1 MTALN
6 LTTCAFFETVK
17 RAVMNNIEWKFKAE
31 YAKSNRS
38 ECRFCRSK
46 IKYNELRLAIMVQST
61 FFDGR
66 IPTWYHYDCFWYCGK
81 VLSEED
87 FPGLDNL
94 RWDDQEKIRKRIQG
108 KSMNAIMKL
117 QQNLM
122 KCWKY
127 QLISLFGHHYQSVRM
142 HVRKANQK
150 TRKSYDIDC
159 FFNTYDS
166 VHVLQNLTVDKII
179 DFHLLPVDCQQDIQ
193 NRLQKRKIKIDS
205 EHEKKKKRK
214 EEEEETSN
222 SKGKCFTTAEKE
234 KEMLNIQCNKFWE
247 IKDNLRNNLTKR
259 EMEKLL
265 LHNGQQI
272 TRKFEITNHLAD
284 CIMFGPLEP
293 CPACE
298 QGQLFFSSR
307 FNSYLCGGNISAWT
321 TCKYS
326 TQKPGRKKFTIPE
339 LLSDNNY
346 LKCLPKDGEHSER
359 FFSSRR
365 PLVSNLLKGINFFI
379 QPDLHDV
386 KKNIEKLGGT
396 IVAQLTSKVM
406 LAIFSEASLH
416 SESYSNFVLK
426 MSEKRIACVSES
438 FVDQLQNIPLHDA
451 LAKCKINSWDADSIE
466 VKRDQIGYSSLE
478 KTTSGSSKRKKFAQ
492 DSDHGKVIIKGG
504 GAVHACSGLHE
515 IAHVYQQNGKT
526 YDVVLNAVDVDSGRN
541 SYYKLQILKHDHL
554 DQFWVSRA
562 WGRIGTTIGSHLL
575 ESFDTALE
583 AVEFFCEMYLEKTGN
598 DWNSKKFIKHS
609 NKFYPVKIEYFT
621 KIRSP
626 PKIRPGSKS
635 ALPKAVKELMKLIF
649 NVQAFK
655 HTMLEF
661 SVDMNKMPL
670 GNLATDQIQRA
681 FNILSQVKEIKW
693 DLLENLKEIHVAYKI
708 LHCDTGDED
717 PMDPLSKRSAEYK
730 RIVKYA
736 RNTHALT
743 HDKYT
748 LQIENIFSVD
758 RSGEFERYAEFKKLH
773 NRMLLWHGS
782 RLSNFVGIISQGLR
796 IAPPESLISGH
807 MFGKGIYFADMV
819 SKSANYCNATT
830 EDPYGLLLLC
840 EVALGDMHE
849 LTEPEFLTKL
859 PRGKHS
865 VKGLGMNV
873 PNPAEVE
880 IIDDGVVV
888 PLGKAVQSNIRESSL
903 QYNEYVIYNVKQM
916 NIKYLVKMKF
926 QFK

>member
-1 MTALN
+1 
-6 LTTCAFFETVK
+6 
-17 RAVMNNIEWKFKAE
+17 
-31 YAKSNRS
+31 
-38 ECRFCRSK
+38 
-46 IKYNELRLAIMVQST
+46 
-61 FFDGR
+61 
-66 IPTWYHYDCFWYCGK
+66 
-81 VLSEED
+81 
-87 FPGLDNL
+87 
-94 RWDDQEKIRKRIQG
+94 
-108 KSMNAIMKL
+108 
-117 QQNLM
+117 
-122 KCWKY
+122 
-127 QLISLFGHHYQSVRM
+127 
-142 HVRKANQK
+142 
-150 TRKSYDIDC
+150 
-159 FFNTYDS
+159 
-166 VHVLQNLTVDKII
+166 
-179 DFHLLPVDCQQDIQ
+179 LLPVDCQQDIQ

-205 EHEKKKKRK
+205 EHEKKKRK
-214 EEEEETSN
+214 EEEEEEETSN

-321 TCKYS
+321 VCKYS

-365 PLVSNLLKGINFFI
+365 PLVRNLLKGINFFI

-438 FVDQLQNIPLHDA
+438 FVDQLQSIPLHDA

-478 KTTSGSSKRKKFAQ
+478 KTTPGSSKRKKFGQ
-492 DSDHGKVIIKGG
+492 ESDHGKVIIKGG

-583 AVEFFCEMYLEKTGN
+583 AIEFFCE
-598 DWNSKKFIKHS
+598 
-609 NKFYPVKIEYFT
+609 
-621 KIRSP
+621 
-626 PKIRPGSKS
+626 
-635 ALPKAVKELMKLIF
+635 
-649 NVQAFK
+649 
-655 HTMLEF
+655 
-661 SVDMNKMPL
+661 SV
-670 GNLATDQIQRA
+670 
-681 FNILSQVKEIKW
+681 
-693 DLLENLKEIHVAYKI
+693 
-708 LHCDTGDED
+708 
-717 PMDPLSKRSAEYK
+717 
-730 RIVKYA
+730 
-736 RNTHALT
+736 
-743 HDKYT
+743 
-748 LQIENIFSVD
+748 
-758 RSGEFERYAEFKKLH
+758 
-773 NRMLLWHGS
+773 
-782 RLSNFVGIISQGLR
+782 
-796 IAPPESLISGH
+796 
-807 MFGKGIYFADMV
+807 
-819 SKSANYCNATT
+819 
-830 EDPYGLLLLC
+830 
-840 EVALGDMHE
+840 
-849 LTEPEFLTKL
+849 
-859 PRGKHS
+859 
-865 VKGLGMNV
+865 
-873 PNPAEVE
+873 
-880 IIDDGVVV
+880 
-888 PLGKAVQSNIRESSL
+888 
-903 QYNEYVIYNVKQM
+903 
-916 NIKYLVKMKF
+916 
-926 QFK
+926 